1 MIGTCCLEKILK
13 VIDGQPCLAL
23 DLVLSGGNEL
33 LIGVTNVLVIV
44 TLITAIGDRD
54 SLGSPLR
61 VPLVAYGT
69 HFCALVCCL
78 G

>member
-1 MIGTCCLEKILK
+1 MIGTWCLEKLLE

-23 DLVLSGGNEL
+23 DLVLIGGNEL

-44 TLITAIGDRD
+44 TLIIATSDRD
-54 SLGSPLR
+54 SLGSPLW
-61 VPLVAYGT
+61 VPLVASGT
-69 HFCALVCCL
+69 PFYALVCCL

>member
-23 DLVLSGGNEL
+23 D

-61 VPLVAYGT
+61 VPLVASGT
-69 HFCALVCCL
+69 PFCALVCCL